1 MNIFARL
8 LKKKASA
15 RRSLGPEVDTK
26 LKPLRPFY
34 PPRRLFIPEAMRG
47 YPRVVSLVA
56 NGMGAYLLDVH
67 VTADIISS
75 VQRQIEKFGFLGRLQ
90 TGRFQT
96 HLQDQEAISLQAEP
110 LGGGFTL
117 LLVSNSIE
125 LLEALPDLSPPA
137 PWQAFPGVDASGL
150 GSRQGSFDY
159 WWRHY
164 WWPYWQSLTR
174 VQRNEWLHDAAHPED
189 WRSYVRLQDASADND
204 TESPA

>member
-1 MNIFARL
+1 
-8 LKKKASA
+8 
-15 RRSLGPEVDTK
+15 
-26 LKPLRPFY
+26 
-34 PPRRLFIPEAMRG
+34 
-47 YPRVVSLVA
+47 
-56 NGMGAYLLDVH
+56 MGAYLLDVH

-90 TGRFQT
+90 
-96 HLQDQEAISLQAEP
+96 DQEAISLKSEP
-110 LGGGFTL
+110 LGAGFTL
-117 LLVSNSIE
+117 LLVSNSID

-150 GSRQGSFDY
+150 GSREGSLDY

-164 WWPYWQSLTR
+164 WWPYWQSLTQ